1 MLNIWCLTVNAS
13 ASTFAEG
20 ACCMDRGNVQDLSVR
35 KVSVAAQDQKK
46 WGKWSTNYNGLP
58 LVEHRSWARRR
69 RRGNRVIRVDEHLAI
84 RPGGHQS
91 QEASWVG
98 PNSARE
104 KARHIGAGS
113 IGPPP
118 KHVRRI
124 SGIGP

>member
-1 MLNIWCLTVNAS
+1 M
-13 ASTFAEG
+13 
-20 ACCMDRGNVQDLSVR
+20 
-35 KVSVAAQDQKK
+35 
-46 WGKWSTNYNGLP
+46 
-58 LVEHRSWARRR
+58 
-69 RRGNRVIRVDEHLAI
+69 AI

-118 KHVRRI
+118 KHVQRI
-124 SGIGP
+124 SGITTVAERCVSGIPWRELTAGTSVRRGSATHRRHGVGAMEECSGGGRPLARLMAWERRLQQGEQVSSLYLVV